1 MKKTLVAVAAMA
13 AVTGA
18 MAEVTISGFV
28 DQAYNTVRST
38 TGANGRPDTA
48 GATGTAG
55 VTTTKTSLG
64 SNAIGQDALQFGVS
78 EDLGNGITATANIN
92 FIGSV
97 TNPGTVST
105 DAGSGIGLKGAF
117 GSFGL
122 GQGYSLVWKTAAS
135 SDASGWGTGV
145 GSVHNVGV
153 GGNGGGIGY
162 TLPEFVPGL
171 TVGVEKGLGQVDGTR
186 NGNYDGWGVTY
197 TVGAFMASYSG
208 GRYQAK
214 GTAQTPSPT
223 AADGVANAAAG
234 IATGSYGAAE
244 WATSASV
251 GNIKA
256 TDEAITAG
264 ARSAITAIAVSYDFG
279 MIKLFGGYNSNN
291 SGGHTNQ
298 TANSSTYGLK
308 LPLGAFTVGIAQSS
322 SNHRNAAGNS
332 STASGIR
339 LLTTYSFTK
348 RTQAYFQY
356 GTAKIDS
363 GANTQNSGAS
373 ASGTGFGLTHSF

>member
-1 MKKTLVAVAAMA
+1 MKKTLVAVAALA

-38 TGANGRPDTA
+38 TGANGRVA
-48 GATGTAG
+48 GGTAG
-55 VTTTKTSLG
+55 VTTTRSSLG

-78 EDLGNGITATANIN
+78 EDIGNGITATANIN
-92 FIGSV
+92 FVGSI

-105 DAGSGIGLKGAF
+105 DAGSGVGLKG
-117 GSFGL
+117 SFGAFSL
-122 GQGYSLVWKTAAS
+122 GQGYTYIWKTSNS
-135 SDASGWGTGV
+135 SDASGWGAGV
-145 GSVHNVGV
+145 GNVHGVGA
-153 GGNGGGIGY
+153 GGNGNGIGY
-162 TLPEFVPGL
+162 TLPEFAPGL

-186 NGNYDGWGVTY
+186 NGNYDGWGVNY

-208 GRYQAK
+208 GRYQAR
-214 GTAQTPSPT
+214 GTAQSAAAT
-223 AADGVANAAAG
+223 AAQAAVNAAGGVANAA
-234 IATGSYGAAE
+234 YGAAE
-244 WATSASV
+244 WVTSASV
-251 GNIKA
+251 GTVAA
-256 TDEAITAG
+256 TDEALNAG
-264 ARSAITAIAVSYDFG
+264 ARSRITAIAVSYDFG
-279 MIKLFGGYNSNN
+279 MIKLYGGYNSNN
-291 SGGHTNQ
+291 SGGNTNQ

-308 LPLGAFTVGIAQSS
+308 IPLGSFNVGIAQSAA
-322 SNHRNAAGNS
+322 NYRNAAGNS
-332 STASGIR
+332 STANGTR

-356 GTAKIDS
+356 GIAKIDS